1 MSDARVA
8 RGADLTGSLLA
19 VAMGVLFAFVV
30 IFGKNL
36 LHGEPPFTLLF
47 FRFGVTALLLA
58 LVAVA
63 TLAANSASRLRFI
76 AIAFLA
82 ISIAAHLFSGPSTS
96 LPQLAVSTTAALVSA
111 AVLFVAARDARYGED
126 PGWRLWLSTVVAA
139 AATVAAFATLRT
151 TATTDVQLALLGE
164 DPSGITQQAAAFWL
178 ISSGIAIL
186 VTARGAVRG
195 SLGALLMLTGSQLFV
210 GLAPGPQLAFTLLL
224 SWLEVVVA
232 LSGAFLVINERAL
245 REA

>member
-1 MSDARVA
+1 M
-8 RGADLTGSLLA
+8 
-19 VAMGVLFAFVV
+19 
-30 IFGKNL
+30 
-36 LHGEPPFTLLF
+36 
-47 FRFGVTALLLA
+47 LLLA

-76 AIAFLA
+76 AVAFFA
-82 ISIAAHLFSGPSTS
+82 VSITAHLFPGPSTS
-96 LPQLAVSTTAALVSA
+96 IPQLTVSTAAALVSA
-111 AVLFVAARDARYGED
+111 AVLFVAARDPRFGED

-139 AATVAAFATLRT
+139 AATTAAFTMLRT
-151 TATTDVQLALLGE
+151 IATTDVQITLIGE

-178 ISSGIAIL
+178 LASGLAIL

-195 SLGALLMLTGSQLFV
+195 SLGALLMLTGAQIFV

-232 LSGAFLVINERAL
+232 LAGAFLVINERAL